1 MEQPQP
7 SNHLTTQV
15 PSRNAL
21 IVGGVWMIVLA
32 AVLLLCG
39 MCSALF
45 YVVLPFTR
53 QVRGSPVET
62 NVALGALAGIGIVLG
77 GALLWQGIGTLAERG
92 LLRAARVF
100 PPLLVFVIL
109 FFVSLLLGL
118 GALSIQNIVRG
129 AQGATI
135 AAFVFPP
142 WHVIAASIPPITIL
156 AYAAHRLGATSGVR
170 ALLVSISW
178 GALGATALGI
188 VIEVLIAA
196 GFVVVAALVISLG
209 PNSPELI
216 QQLQSQLALAR
227 ATGDFST
234 VAGWMNNPA
243 VLAVVLLY
251 AAVLIP
257 FVEEALK
264 AIIVAFIDPR
274 RTRLADAL
282 LWGMGAGAGF
292 AVFEN
297 LFNGSAALSIWAL
310 TIILRIGAT
319 IMHIANG
326 ATMGR
331 GWYAAR
337 VERRWNRLFIAYIV
351 SVFFHAAWN
360 AAALLLSSS
369 ATFLLDSQSTSSPM
383 TLPAAGLVAA
393 LFIVLLV
400 LASLGWVWIVYSVRS
415 AQTSLQPELVER
427 SS

>member
-1 MEQPQP
+1 
-7 SNHLTTQV
+7 
-15 PSRNAL
+15 
-21 IVGGVWMIVLA
+21 MIVLA
-32 AVLLLCG
+32 ALLLLCG
-39 MCSALF
+39 MCSALS

-53 QVRGSPVET
+53 QIRGSPIET
-62 NVALGALAGIGIVLG
+62 NVALGALAGLGIVLG
-77 GALLWQGIGTLAERG
+77 AALLWQGIGTLAGRG
-92 LLRAARVF
+92 LLNAASVF
-100 PPLLVFVIL
+100 PPLFIFVIL

-118 GALSIQNIVRG
+118 GALFIQNVLRG
-129 AQGATI
+129 AQGATVT
-135 AAFVFPP
+135 ALVFPP
-142 WHVIAASIPPITIL
+142 WHVIAASIPPIALL
-156 AYAAHRLGATSGVR
+156 AYAAHRLGATSGLR
-170 ALLVSISW
+170 ALLVSMSW

-188 VIEVLIAA
+188 VIEILIAA
-196 GFVVVAALVISLG
+196 GIVVVAAVAISLG
-209 PNSPELI
+209 PNSQQLI
-216 QQLQSQLALAR
+216 QQLQSQLAFAR
-227 ATGDFST
+227 ATGDYS
-234 VAGWMNNPA
+234 ALSGWMNNPA

-264 AIIVAFIDPR
+264 TVVVAFIDPR

-319 IMHIANG
+319 IMHVANG

-337 VERRWNRLFIAYIV
+337 VEGRWSRLLIAYVV

-360 AAALLLSSS
+360 GAALILSSS
-369 ATFLLDSQSTSSPM
+369 VTFLLDSQSAATPM

-393 LFIVLLV
+393 LFIVLLI
-400 LASLGWVWIVYSVRS
+400 LASLGWVWIVYAVRS
-415 AQTSLQPELVER
+415 AQTSLQPERTER